1 MHHALEILHVVTP
14 CVTLLPAIALAF
26 PPATPPAAPEGVR
39 AITVKTV
46 APRRSLI
53 LTVLC
58 FIAVT
63 FFAEGVVLIL
73 DLLTSPYR
81 PHAGEHARWWVLSS
95 AWWVV
100 GGLSSYALAAL
111 CSEWRLRWGSYWLIV
126 LALLGFGLEVPNLVL
141 SVRREISIREYP
153 SELLAAQVCSQTQTG
168 HIACKA
174 VACASHTSQGR
185 GAARSENAGRRV
197 DLAFRPR
204 VIEEHSQGRHI
215 PVEGRPHSTCA
226 AIASRSYHRAVRKL
240 TCSVRQCRQA
250 LVDPRAPDIMPAL
263 TRLPHPNRARLIS
276 YRSL

>member
-1 MHHALEILHVVTP
+1 MPNALEILHVVTP

-26 PPATPPAAPEGVR
+26 PPSVPPAAPEGVR

-46 APRRSLI
+46 TPRRSLI

-111 CSEWRLRWGSYWLIV
+111 SAEWRLRWGDFWLVI
-126 LALLGFGLEVPNLVL
+126 LAVLGFGLEIPNLVL
-141 SVRREISIREYP
+141 SVRREISIRE
-153 SELLAAQVCSQTQTG
+153 SFSRKLVSGWCVS
-168 HIACKA
+168 HISRL
-174 VACASHTSQGR
+174 ACASHTSQGG
-185 GAARSENAGRRV
+185 GAARSEN
-197 DLAFRPR
+197 
-204 VIEEHSQGRHI
+204 EEGGSIWLSG
-215 PVEGRPHSTCA
+215 PG
-226 AIASRSYHRAVRKL
+226 
-240 TCSVRQCRQA
+240 
-250 LVDPRAPDIMPAL
+250 
-263 TRLPHPNRARLIS
+263 
-276 YRSL
+276 